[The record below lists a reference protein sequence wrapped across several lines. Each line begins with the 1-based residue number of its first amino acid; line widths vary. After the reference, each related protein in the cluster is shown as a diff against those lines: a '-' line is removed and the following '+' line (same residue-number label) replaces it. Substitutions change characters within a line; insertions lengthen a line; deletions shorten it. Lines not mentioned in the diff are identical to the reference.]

1 VPPAGIRERSLVV
14 DYLDDAPESNLDR
27 TLVPEPLE
35 AAPATG
41 GGDALTLVNPAAQV
55 DAGAAA
61 PAAVDP
67 LLAELLTDDRNLRR
81 RVVGALLRAVLTDRR
96 IT

>member
-27 TLVPEPLE
+27 PLVPEPLDT
-35 AAPATG
+35 APVMG
-41 GGDALTLVNPAAQV
+41 VGDAPPPVNPL
-55 DAGAAA
+55 A
-61 PAAVDP
+61 PTSADPAPPTTVDP